1 MVVKVQGQERSKE
14 IYQKTL
20 DTVLSQY
27 YNTRQP
33 HGCFCM
39 KLHCDIENICK
50 FKVTNIFVSLR
61 LFVPDLL
68 PWYFRRNYPTSLWWK
83 TYISY
88 RSIQITVR
96 IVTSNQKYSPTI
108 PFIMLHLACYCIT
121 KTISTLHLLWIFDC
135 TFLLK
140 TSTFTLK

>member
-1 MVVKVQGQERSKE
+1 MDAPTKIIRNCQKHLFDNQQKGEVVVMVQGQERSKE

-27 YNTRQP
+27 YNTRRP

-68 PWYFRRNYPTSLWWK
+68 P
-83 TYISY
+83 
-88 RSIQITVR
+88 
-96 IVTSNQKYSPTI
+96 
-108 PFIMLHLACYCIT
+108 
-121 KTISTLHLLWIFDC
+121 
-135 TFLLK
+135 
-140 TSTFTLK
+140 